1 MHHTQRPW
9 GHIVI
14 HSFCMQRL
22 KNVLYYSDS
31 MRNNNKQADKQTKLD
46 RPPHQVHGH
55 YNAIVGA
62 LISTDANKSTQVS
75 SSIISTLLFVWV
87 TS

>member
-22 KNVLYYSDS
+22 KNVLYYKNSI
-31 MRNNNKQADKQTKLD
+31 RNNNKQADKQTKLD
-46 RPPHQVHGH
+46 SSPTK
-55 YNAIVGA
+55 YNGQHNAMIRA
-62 LISTDANKSTQVS
+62 LISRDANKIYTGQL
-75 SSIISTLLFVWV
+75 IYN
-87 TS
+87 